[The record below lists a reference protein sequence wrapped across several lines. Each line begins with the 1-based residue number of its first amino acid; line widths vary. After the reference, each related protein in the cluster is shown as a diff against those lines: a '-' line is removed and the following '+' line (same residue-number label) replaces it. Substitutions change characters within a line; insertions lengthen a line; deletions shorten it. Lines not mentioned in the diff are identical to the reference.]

1 MLSSPQR
8 DEQWDYERGLC
19 AMALYALDGVEP
31 DIIDPATTWIA
42 PTAVV
47 IGKVRLHP
55 GANVWFGAVLRGD
68 NEWIDIGPD
77 TNVQD
82 MVMMHTDMGF
92 PLTVGRGCTIGHK
105 AILHGCTLGDYAL
118 VGMGATVLNGASIG
132 DNAIIGANA
141 LVSERKSVAPRSLAV
156 GVPAR
161 EVKSL
166 GDGACSMLEKSA
178 AHYVENA
185 ARFRDAMTRIGDK
198 GR

>member
-1 MLSSPQR
+1 
-8 DEQWDYERGLC
+8 
-19 AMALYALDGVEP
+19 MALYELDGIAP
-31 DIIDPATTWIA
+31 DIPDPSSVWIA
-42 PTAVV
+42 PSARV

-55 GANVWFGAVLRGD
+55 GASVWFGAVLRGD

-118 VGMGATVLNGASIG
+118 IGMGATLLNGALVG

-141 LVSERKSVAPRSLAV
+141 LVSERKEIAARTLAV
-156 GVPAR
+156 GVPAK
-161 EVKSL
+161 EVKAL
-166 GDGACSMLEKSA
+166 GDGACAMLEKSA
-178 AHYVENA
+178 AHYRENA
-185 ARFRDAMTRIGDK
+185 QRFSAGLKRIDD
-198 GR
+198 

>member
-1 MLSSPQR
+1 
-8 DEQWDYERGLC
+8 
-19 AMALYALDGVEP
+19 MALYALDDAEP
-31 DIIDPATTWIA
+31 EIVDPARTWIA
-42 PTAVV
+42 PSARV

-55 GANVWFGAVLRGD
+55 GASVWFGAVLRGD

-105 AILHGCTLGDYAL
+105 AILHGCTLGDFAL
-118 VGMGATVLNGASIG
+118 IGMGATVLNGARIGSRSIV
-132 DNAIIGANA
+132 GANA
-141 LVSERKSVAPRSLAV
+141 LVSENKTIAEDKLAV

-166 GDGACSMLEKSA
+166 GEGAASMLEKSA

-185 ARFRDAMTRIGDK
+185 ERFAK
-198 GR
+198 GLKRLDR

>member
-1 MLSSPQR
+1 V
-8 DEQWDYERGLC
+8 
-19 AMALYALDGVEP
+19 ALYELDGVRP
-31 DIIDPATTWIA
+31 DIIDPDSVWVA
-42 PTAVV
+42 PSARV

-68 NEWIDIGPD
+68 NEWIDVGPD

-82 MVMMHTDMGF
+82 MVMMHTDPGF
-92 PLTVGRGCTIGHK
+92 PVTIGRGCTIGHK

-118 VGMGATVLNGASIG
+118 IGMGATVLNGASIG

-141 LVSERKSVAPRSLAV
+141 LVSERKSIGARTLAV

-161 EVKSL
+161 EVKEL

-178 AHYVENA
+178 AHYVKNA
-185 ARFRDAMTRIGDK
+185 ARFRDGLKRIDD
-198 GR
+198 

>member
-1 MLSSPQR
+1 
-8 DEQWDYERGLC
+8 
-19 AMALYALDGVEP
+19 MALFELDGVKP
-31 DIIDPATTWIA
+31 DIVDADSVWVA
-42 PTAVV
+42 PSAMV

-55 GANVWFGAVLRGD
+55 GASVWFGAVLRGD

-118 VGMGATVLNGASIG
+118 VGMGATVLNGAKIG
-132 DNAIIGANA
+132 DHAIVGANA
-141 LVSERKSVAPRSLAV
+141 LVSERKAIGSKALAV
-156 GVPAR
+156 GVPAK
-161 EVKSL
+161 EVKTL
-166 GDGACSMLEKSA
+166 GDGACTMLEQSA

-185 ARFRDAMTRIGDK
+185 ARFRSGMTRIDS
-198 GR
+198 